1 MTPWRRIEITV
12 HCQQILDLL
21 DDEPDPIT
29 DNLVQRIIDRM
40 DTLAGANLSDF
51 E

>member
-1 MTPWRRIEITV
+1 M

-21 DDEPDPIT
+21 REEPDPIT
-29 DNLVQRIIDRM
+29 DNLVQRILDRM
-40 DTLAGANLSDF
+40 DVLARVEMEEA